1 MDASAN
7 HSAADASLHEQWN
20 KAVFPLLCEIMVR
33 HSSLARDECVKWVTE
48 KFPTGL
54 RLLTQ
59 TLDSLLGVEPGNGNL
74 DILPLANGDDAGDAN
89 LHADPHRA
97 SPSAQSVQQQASDT
111 IHRID
116 DFSLP
121 FCLIKLQLLLVETD
135 AAGKENVLDPIFSAA
150 ETDVKKGLS
159 QWVEVITVLDDEGRR
174 QLQQKAEN
182 KLLSLFITSASSS
195 STGNSDDGP
204 APHEL
209 GLVYLRIIEELASKT
224 PNENVSSTT
233 GSALLERMNLLLQR
247 IAFLSKVKSTDSNS
261 TIIAQRNEGGM
272 IGIWIYIL
280 LRLVAL
286 YRSFF
291 NVERASKTD
300 LSDQTRLLLSICY
313 MAFTPAFMQVLSHTT
328 NLPPTPTGKY
338 AHLQRT
344 VPGNW
349 NSIRIYTIDV
359 ATILVDTLPD
369 EARIQCARFLRDR
382 SPLFQQQQ
390 DSRLLY
396 LFGPMPDPQAS
407 PISPSTGTTT
417 SSAPPP
423 GSSPLNTQSLAAQ
436 GSSAQPP
443 QPPHPTNPSIPT
455 VEETTSPVQNFRF
468 QQGSRVI
475 GPCPPRT
482 WEMIEESAPVVGVN
496 DTALN
501 LSYFGA
507 RLVRAGL
514 K

>member
-1 MDASAN
+1 
-7 HSAADASLHEQWN
+7 
-20 KAVFPLLCEIMVR
+20 
-33 HSSLARDECVKWVTE
+33 
-48 KFPTGL
+48 
-54 RLLTQ
+54 
-59 TLDSLLGVEPGNGNL
+59 
-74 DILPLANGDDAGDAN
+74 
-89 LHADPHRA
+89 
-97 SPSAQSVQQQASDT
+97 
-111 IHRID
+111 
-116 DFSLP
+116 
-121 FCLIKLQLLLVETD
+121 
-135 AAGKENVLDPIFSAA
+135 
-150 ETDVKKGLS
+150 
-159 QWVEVITVLDDEGRR
+159 
-174 QLQQKAEN
+174 
-182 KLLSLFITSASSS
+182 
-195 STGNSDDGP
+195 
-204 APHEL
+204 
-209 GLVYLRIIEELASKT
+209 
-224 PNENVSSTT
+224 
-233 GSALLERMNLLLQR
+233 MNLLLQR
-247 IAFLSKVKSTDSNS
+247 IAFLSKVKSTDSGS

-272 IGIWIYIL
+272 LGIWIYIL

-286 YRSFF
+286 YRSSF

-313 MAFTPAFMQVLSHTT
+313 MAFTPALMQVLSHTT

-349 NSIRIYTIDV
+349 NSLRIYTIDV

-382 SPLFQQQQ
+382 SPLFLYQQQ

-396 LFGPMPDPQAS
+396 LFGPMPDPQAGA
-407 PISPSTGTTT
+407 ISSSTSTTA
-417 SSAPPP
+417 SSAPAP
-423 GSSPLNTQSLAAQ
+423 GSSPLNTQGLAAQ
-436 GSSAQPP
+436 GSSV

-468 QQGSRVI
+468 QQGNRVI
-475 GPCPPRT
+475 GPCPPRI